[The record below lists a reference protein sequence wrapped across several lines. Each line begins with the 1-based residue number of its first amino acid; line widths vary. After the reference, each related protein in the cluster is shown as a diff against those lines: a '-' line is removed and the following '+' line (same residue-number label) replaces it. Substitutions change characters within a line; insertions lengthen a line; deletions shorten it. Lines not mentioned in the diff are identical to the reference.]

1 MQSLEHHRA
10 HWLSRYA
17 SSRRLHACHRL
28 IAAKEGATLIEFAL
42 IAPTMMVMLMGF
54 FDLGYRT
61 YLEVAA
67 RGILETAAR
76 NASVGKLSS
85 AQVDTYVTDK
95 LKGVA
100 SARSTVTLVKKSFYS
115 ISHIGKPEKITS
127 DIAPWAIYNVGDCY
141 EDANNNQMYDSS
153 MGSTGLGGPDDIVYY
168 EVNIAMPR
176 LFPLGG
182 LIGWSNTFTAKANT
196 LIRNQPWGAQTKPS
210 VRCS

>member
-1 MQSLEHHRA
+1 M
-10 HWLSRYA
+10 
-17 SSRRLHACHRL
+17 HACHRL
-28 IAAKEGATLIEFAL
+28 ITAKKGATLIEFAL

-76 NASVGKLSS
+76 NASVGKLTGT
-85 AQVDTYVTDK
+85 QVDTYVTDK
-95 LKGVA
+95 LKGIA

-115 ISHIGKPEKITS
+115 ISHIGKPEKITTDFS
-127 DIAPWAIYNVGDCY
+127 PLGSYNIGDCY

-153 MGSTGLGGPDDIVYY
+153 TGSNGLGGPDDIVYY

-176 LFPLGG
+176 LFPLGS
-182 LIGWSNTFTAKANT
+182 LIGWGNTLTAKANT
-196 LIRNQPWGAQTKPS
+196 MIRNQPWGAQTKPS